1 MVLRSLQNKLNYK
14 KTKKQRIMKSL
25 EESVVIAMDT
35 TDTAIFPHLA
45 YILQDFWEIGTS
57 PKEVITLL
65 ERQKLNHAQSEVLDL
80 GCGKGAV
87 SIELAKKFKYHCLGI
102 DAIKE
107 FISEAN
113 CAAKEYAVDTLCEF
127 RVADIRKEIT
137 DLGKYDIIILG
148 AIGQVFGN
156 YYETLITMLPHL
168 KDNGIII
175 IDDGYTEN
183 NDEAS
188 CFSVLKKEELLH
200 QVDKAGMVICDEIVA
215 DQEVFDNNEEDLRS
229 LVQRCEELKVKY
241 PEKVSLFQ
249 SYIENQ
255 QKEYTTLEQDIV
267 CSIMLIKRNVI

>member
-1 MVLRSLQNKLNYK
+1 
-14 KTKKQRIMKSL
+14 MKSL

-35 TDTAIFPHLA
+35 TDTAIFPYLP

-65 ERQKLNHAQSEVLDL
+65 ERQKLNHAQLDVLDL

-87 SIELAKKFKYHCLGI
+87 SIGLADKLRHHCLGI
-102 DAIKE
+102 DGIEE

-113 CAAKEYAVDTLCEF
+113 SAAKEHAVDTLCEF
-127 RVADIRKEIT
+127 RVGDIRKEIK

-156 YYETLITMLPHL
+156 YYETLTTMLPHL
-168 KDNGIII
+168 KDSGVII
-175 IDDGYTEN
+175 IDDGYIEN
-183 NDEAS
+183 NDEVS
-188 CFSVLKKEELLH
+188 QSSILNKEELLY
-200 QVDKAGMVICDEIVA
+200 QVEEAGMVICDEIKA
-215 DQEVFDNNEEDLRS
+215 GQEVFDNNEEDLRL

-241 PEKVSLFQ
+241 PEKTSLFQ

-255 QKEYTTLEQDIV
+255 RKEYTTLEQDII
-267 CSIMLIKRNVI
+267 CSIMLIKRNVIA

>member
-1 MVLRSLQNKLNYK
+1 
-14 KTKKQRIMKSL
+14 MKSL

-65 ERQKLNHAQSEVLDL
+65 ERQKLSHPQLEVLDL

-87 SIELAKKFKYHCLGI
+87 SIELAEKFKHHCLGI
-102 DAIKE
+102 DGVKE

-113 CAAKEYAVDTLCEF
+113 SAAKEYAVDTLCEF
-127 RVADIRKEIT
+127 RVGDIRKEIT
-137 DLGKYDIIILG
+137 DLDKYDIIILG

-156 YYETLITMLPHL
+156 YYETLTTMLPHL
-168 KDNGIII
+168 KDSGVII

-183 NDEAS
+183 NDEAPCS
-188 CFSVLKKEELLH
+188 SVLKKEELLH
-200 QVDKAGMVICDEIVA
+200 QVNKAGMVICDEIIA

-229 LVQRCEELKVKY
+229 LVQRCEELKAKY
-241 PEKVSLFQ
+241 PKKASLFQ
-249 SYIENQ
+249 SYIDNQ
-255 QKEYTTLEQDIV
+255 RKEYTALEQDII
-267 CSIMLIKRNVI
+267 CSIMLIKRNVIS